1 MLTCETTSL
10 ETAVV
15 VRVAGVLTPA
25 NAATVS
31 AALGKALVNHPPVV
45 VVDLDELELVDDAV
59 LTMFAAFA
67 RSAADWPGCPVLISA
82 ADIEVREALERLG
95 VDRSTP
101 VFVDLAE
108 ALQEA
113 GGIPAPRRYHHRL
126 PPTPGAPGL
135 ARQAVRGACARWGL
149 SEPVEAAELIVT
161 ELVSNAVKHAGGA
174 SELLISLR
182 KRFLHLSV
190 RDGGDG
196 LPVRT
201 PPNPGTVE
209 GGRGLLLIEAMA
221 SGWGVVPLA
230 EGKVVW
236 ATMRR

>member
-1 MLTCETTSL
+1 M
-10 ETAVV
+10 
-15 VRVAGVLTPA
+15 
-25 NAATVS
+25 
-31 AALGKALVNHPPVV
+31 
-45 VVDLDELELVDDAV
+45 
-59 LTMFAAFA
+59 
-67 RSAADWPGCPVLISA
+67 
-82 ADIEVREALERLG
+82 
-95 VDRSTP
+95 
-101 VFVDLAE
+101 
-108 ALQEA
+108 
-113 GGIPAPRRYHHRL
+113 
-126 PPTPGAPGL
+126 
-135 ARQAVRGACARWGL
+135 
-149 SEPVEAAELIVT
+149 T

>member
-135 ARQAVRGACARWGL
+135 ARQAVRGACARWG
-149 SEPVEAAELIVT
+149 S
-161 ELVSNAVKHAGGA
+161 A
-174 SELLISLR
+174 SRS
-182 KRFLHLSV
+182 
-190 RDGGDG
+190 
-196 LPVRT
+196 
-201 PPNPGTVE
+201 
-209 GGRGLLLIEAMA
+209 
-221 SGWGVVPLA
+221 
-230 EGKVVW
+230 
-236 ATMRR
+236 RRPS